1 MVRHDIDQNV
11 LKVPEILEPG
21 AYPSMF
27 LSSLGRTQLG
37 PTFCNTFTRKIRW
50 YHQGNMNSQDKII
63 SEM

>member
-1 MVRHDIDQNV
+1 MVRHGIDQNV

-37 PTFCNTFTRKIRW
+37 PTFCNTFTRKIR
-50 YHQGNMNSQDKII
+50 
-63 SEM
+63 